1 MIKWIKVLLTGVLV
15 SFFYFPFE
23 FKFLPGINTKMMLA
37 AVGLVVLL
45 YSWVRKREFA
55 IPRELFFL
63 LILSGV
69 VSLVSLFSITYN
81 QTPDTAYVSYIV
93 SAAVWLSA
101 AFTTCYIIYT
111 VHGRLDIT
119 LLINYLTGVCVFQ
132 CIIAIAID
140 FSPTVM
146 AFVDRFYV
154 GGEYMRNL
162 KRLYGIGA
170 GLDVAGT
177 RFSCVLICLSYLIAY
192 RSDPLKNVQMYLY
205 FLSFAIITVLGNMMA
220 RTTVVGAVIGLL
232 FMVFFGIIYSPSRE
246 RNGRARLTGIIVTVL
261 AAAIPMTVYYYRT
274 NPEFYELTRFAFEG
288 FFSLAEKGEW
298 EVASNEMLKNMIVY
312 PDEFKTWMIGDG
324 YFLNQRYD
332 PNYIGDATEGGFY
345 MGTDI
350 GYLRFIFYFGTIG
363 LIAISAVM
371 IYAGALCMK
380 FYKDYSL
387 MFFMILVAGF
397 IMWAKSSTDIFV
409 FFTFFICAYFVR
421 LEEGDIEEEEEE
433 EADDG
438 LPETVS

>member
-1 MIKWIKVLLTGVLV
+1 MIKWIKILLTGVLV

-140 FSPTVM
+140 FNPSVM

-220 RTTVVGAVIGLL
+220 RTTVVGAVMGLL

-312 PDEFKTWMIGDG
+312 PDEFHRRRDG
-324 YFLNQRYD
+324 RRILHGHGYRLPSVHLLLRDHRTHRHFRRHDLCGRALHEIPQGLLADVLHD
-332 PNYIGDATEGGFY
+332 PRRRIHHVDQVGY
-345 MGTDI
+345 
-350 GYLRFIFYFGTIG
+350 GYLCLLHLLHLR
-363 LIAISAVM
+363 LLRP
-371 IYAGALCMK
+371 AGRR
-380 FYKDYSL
+380 
-387 MFFMILVAGF
+387 GP
-397 IMWAKSSTDIFV
+397 
-409 FFTFFICAYFVR
+409 R
-421 LEEGDIEEEEEE
+421 
-433 EADDG
+433 
-438 LPETVS
+438 